1 MALIH
6 RLLFHAAQRLVTDP
20 RVREKAAELI
30 ETEVKPR
37 VRDTWQQVKPRI
49 DATKSDLAQ
58 IASENRPA
66 GEAKGVRGPGQTAV
80 VPAQAERLERCA
92 VYPIH
97 GIALRLDRSLNRILL
112 VHEHHRAHGFWMRIE
127 HSHRLSA
134 SCRASPDSVVVTSA
148 GMECK

>member
-58 IASENRPA
+58 IASETDCPFYKLRPA
-66 GEAKGVRGPGQTAV
+66 QKPWYFECP
-80 VPAQAERLERCA
+80 
-92 VYPIH
+92 
-97 GIALRLDRSLNRILL
+97 
-112 VHEHHRAHGFWMRIE
+112 
-127 HSHRLSA
+127 SHWLGWLHPR
-134 SCRASPDSVVVTSA
+134 TSR
-148 GMECK
+148 